1 MCYPCDRGIVLP
13 ICPGYTL
20 SDPGMNPGAMI
31 VRPSAAGSHKFV
43 AHPCDP
49 CDQPRPLSMLASTNM
64 GGAGERV
71 SLASPSTSGERLP
84 WARRH
89 TAILDAAIELF
100 SERGFQGTTTRSLAA
115 AAGVT
120 EPVLYRHFPTKQDLY
135 SAIIEYKAEAAGAPL
150 EEALSAEFRA
160 GDDRTFFLG
169 LGRYIRA
176 RYESDPALVRLLL
189 FSALEGH
196 GLAQTFFERRVLV
209 QYRFVGDYISRRVAE
224 GAFRDDVEPVIA
236 ARSFLGSVHHRC
248 LMTMTFAFNDGQSCE
263 PDAFEAFVSIFLRG
277 MQSA

>member
-1 MCYPCDRGIVLP
+1 MVKRLSERTPMSGAGAGHP
-13 ICPGYTL
+13 KPL

-120 EPVLYRHFPTKQDLY
+120 GTGSLSPLPD
-135 SAIIEYKAEAAGAPL
+135 EAR
-150 EEALSAEFRA
+150 S
-160 GDDRTFFLG
+160 
-169 LGRYIRA
+169 
-176 RYESDPALVRLLL
+176 V
-189 FSALEGH
+189 
-196 GLAQTFFERRVLV
+196 
-209 QYRFVGDYISRRVAE
+209 
-224 GAFRDDVEPVIA
+224 FRDHRIQSRGRR
-236 ARSFLGSVHHRC
+236 RSAGRSAVGGVPGRRRSDFLFGVGALHPGS
-248 LMTMTFAFNDGQSCE
+248 L
-263 PDAFEAFVSIFLRG
+263 
-277 MQSA
+277 